1 MVGGRTTV
9 ALKRPGPTV
18 YPADHGALPEVSLVY
33 PEVSLVYPEGEPG
46 LPRDVADRAR
56 RSSALTFHAVFTV
69 ACPGCSA
76 RYPVDSGK
84 VPAGGVRARCGK
96 CASIFLVESAG
107 VRVRGTTA
115 PAGTSRKP
123 RKTGTPRPFA
133 VTDPADR
140 AARLARVLV
149 SDMIRYHGDRH
160 DRALERGTLK
170 EDFAE
175 EIRRSWSEYVRRVGE
190 DLAHGSRY
198 FQDELNATLACGEQ
212 LF

>member
-1 MVGGRTTV
+1 VVGRRTTV

-18 YPADHGALPEVSLVY
+18 HLENRDHFGGASRRG
-33 PEVSLVYPEGEPG
+33 SWRDSGGEPS
-46 LPRDVADRAR
+46 LPRHVAARAR
-56 RSSALTFHAVFTV
+56 RSSALTFHAVFMV

-96 CASIFLVESAG
+96 CTSIFLVESGA
-107 VRVRGTTA
+107 VRVRATTA
-115 PAGTSRKP
+115 PAGASRKP
-123 RKTGTPRPFA
+123 RKAEAPRPFA

-149 SDMIRYHGDRH
+149 SDMIRYHRDRYE
-160 DRALERGTLK
+160 RALERGTLK

-175 EIRRSWSEYVRRVGE
+175 EVRRSWSEYVRRVGE
-190 DLAHGSRY
+190 DLAHDSRY
-198 FQDELNATLACGEQ
+198 FQDELNTTLACGEQ